1 MPNSLQDFYLNENM
15 REEVKKYLVSFLVDK
30 AVVKVFAQEDTKAIA
45 EAKDVID
52 EAFENLSELFT
63 LRSEVKEIKNEAR

>member
-1 MPNSLQDFYLNENM
+1 M